1 MPDRATCVHL
11 CREEFCG
18 ISKTALHFQSMLYM
32 KPSYADLQK
41 ENQSLKAEIGEMKE
55 AIFNLTD
62 ELSRTNEVLEEMDSD
77 INDSEKELE
86 LAQADIQIILAAM
99 QENKFDMTFVKR
111 LKTIEEQS

>member
-18 ISKTALHFQSMLYM
+18 ISETALLLKNMFYM

-41 ENQSLKAEIGEMKE
+41 ENKDLKAEIEQMKE

-62 ELSRTNEVLEEMDSD
+62 ELSRTNQVLEELDND
-77 INDSEKELE
+77 LNDSEEELQHSQE
-86 LAQADIQIILAAM
+86 DMKIILAAM
-99 QENKFDMTFVKR
+99 QSQKFDLTFVKR
-111 LKTIEEQS
+111 LKTIEEAS